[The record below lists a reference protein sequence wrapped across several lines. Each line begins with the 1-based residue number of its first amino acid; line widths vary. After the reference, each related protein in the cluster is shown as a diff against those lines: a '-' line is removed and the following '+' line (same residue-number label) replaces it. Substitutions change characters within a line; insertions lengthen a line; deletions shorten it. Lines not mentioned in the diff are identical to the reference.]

1 MQIIKQNQ
9 LDEVLQSYLASN
21 PTKPLLV
28 WFEDN
33 PTIDKY
39 LKKYIS
45 KKGVGRTEGH
55 PMWGHKQA
63 VVNGEF
69 VKLSEH
75 PELLANDIYTDSV
88 RNADWVLYHR
98 YTEQLSREPLN
109 YCINLQENLHKPVV
123 CFVNA
128 YSKAEQGAVD
138 TSFIASNFC
147 NELLVQGNYNLLI
160 QNLSYYNTK
169 SRSVAKSFGAPAIYF
184 HQKAL
189 KWQQKNFLGDR
200 HLEYIYA
207 TLTAWGMQRPGTR
220 GATMSAF
227 DDFKKSILAVKQ
239 PLLEWKDLRIETID
253 YLTFQEMLSDLTNV
267 CFSIKATTSTKTRI
281 VSCSKTLAHIL
292 PYLVCPIDKRY
303 TLPFFDAHLGSIEDE
318 RKFFE
323 EVMETMW
330 NFYQNPQV
338 LNAIPIP
345 LLSTP
350 FFESY
355 PKIFDNLVIAY
366 GR

>member
-39 LKKYIS
+39 LKEYIS

-98 YTEQLSREPLN
+98 YTEQLSNEPLT
-109 YCINLQENLHKPVV
+109 YCINLQKNLHKPVV
-123 CFVNA
+123 CFANA
-128 YSKAEQGAVD
+128 YSKAEQSAVD

-147 NELLVQGNYNLLI
+147 NELLVQANYNLLI
-160 QNLSYYNTK
+160 QNLSYYNKK

-189 KWQQKNFLGDR
+189 KWQQKYFLGDR

-207 TLTAWGMQRPGTR
+207 TLLAWGMQRPGTR

-227 DDFKKSILAVKQ
+227 NDFKKSILAVKQ
-239 PLLEWKDLRIETID
+239 PLLEWKDLRIETIN
-253 YLTFQEMLSDLTNV
+253 YLTLKAMLSDLTDV
-267 CFSIKATTSTKTRI
+267 CFSIEATLSQKTRI
-281 VSCSKTLAHIL
+281 VSGSKTLAHIL
-292 PYLVCPIDKRY
+292 PNLLCPIDKRY
-303 TLPFFDAHLGSIEDE
+303 TLPFFDAHLSNIEDE

-323 EVMETMW
+323 EVMETIW
-330 NFYQNPQV
+330 NFYHNPQV
-338 LNAIPIP
+338 LNEIPVP
-345 LLSTP
+345 HLNTP